1 MSKHQV
7 AVIGAGPAGV
17 SVALSL
23 RDRGVHPLLLDRA
36 DVGASWR
43 SRYDALTLNTGRP
56 FSHLPGRPYPKGTPM
71 FPTRDQVGPS
81 RPARAQSRSG
91 HPDRVLCGPAV
102 TLRTQ

>member
-56 FSHLPGRPYPKGTPM
+56 FLHLPGRRYPEGTPM
-71 FPTRDQVGPS
+71 FPTRDQVVAISTGTP
-81 RPARAQSRSG
+81 
-91 HPDRVLCGPAV
+91 
-102 TLRTQ
+102 TRTVSSCSSIPR